1 MPDKKFLFLLINF
14 ESYPQLKEYLVS
26 IDQAAGR
33 VHHARIEVWIADNTE
48 TDPQEILFPAYTSI
62 RIHLCPYHQNS
73 GYFGGANR
81 LMKEVGDL
89 AAYDYVAISNVDIL
103 LPLTF
108 FEDMLKLS
116 VGNDIG
122 WIAPAIYSKKEELD
136 RNPELVYR
144 PSAGKLRS
152 LMVMYKYDI
161 LIRLY
166 NRLLYRLRRKK
177 KVAQARGEAF
187 IYAGHGSFILLT
199 GAFLRCKPSLEYPCF
214 LFGEEIFLAEL
225 IRAEGLR
232 VLYVPSIRILDID
245 HIATSKIDRK
255 TYFRLKYQS
264 VSYLYH
270 TFFHSTSTPRLC
282 NRI

>member
-14 ESYPQLKEYLVS
+14 ESYPQLKDYLVS
-26 IDQAAGR
+26 IDRAAGR
-33 VHHARIEVWIADNTE
+33 APRARVEVWIADNTE
-48 TDPQEILFPAYTSI
+48 TDFQEIILPPYTSI
-62 RIHLCPYHQNS
+62 TIHICPYHQNS

-81 LMKEVGDL
+81 LMKEAGDL
-89 AAYDYVAISNVDIL
+89 AAYDYVAISNVDVL
-103 LPLTF
+103 LPAAF
-108 FEDMLKLS
+108 FEDMLKLPLGDD
-116 VGNDIG
+116 VG
-122 WIAPAIYSKKEELD
+122 WIAPAIYSEKEGLD

-144 PSAGKLRS
+144 PSALKLRT
-152 LMVMYKYDI
+152 LMLMYKYDI

-177 KVAQARGEAF
+177 KVAQARGETF
-187 IYAGHGSFILLT
+187 VYAGHGSFILLT
-199 GAFLRCKPSLEYPCF
+199 QAFLRCRPSLEYACF

-225 IRAEGLR
+225 IRKEGLR
-232 VLYVPSIRILDID
+232 VLYVPSIHIADID

-270 TFFHSTSTPRLC
+270 TFFHPTSARHV
-282 NRI
+282 